1 MTKCHRKILS
11 DNSAI
16 CEKVSTPN
24 EIVPI
29 PGLVGVPL
37 ERVEGVVDAAAVVRR
52 GLLEEARV
60 DRLEVGR
67 LQRGGGVVVGAVDGV
82 VAVGHLNLA
91 GHQVGRHERRV
102 GILHLKSSW

>member
-1 MTKCHRKILS
+1 MTKRHRKILS

-24 EIVPI
+24 EMPL

-37 ERVEGVVDAAAVVRR
+37 ERVEGVVDAAAVVGR

-102 GILHLKSSW
+102 GILDLKSSW